1 MPLVRWKEL
10 CSKGKAASI
19 PLMDD
24 NSDEVEEASEKLKQ
38 ATELRDNAKT
48 NEEKLAAAKAVE
60 EAKVKIKKVRS
71 F

>member
-1 MPLVRWKEL
+1 
-10 CSKGKAASI
+10 
-19 PLMDD
+19 MDD